1 MKKGRKQNK
10 EKYELILSLR
20 RGDSCVVN
28 GVFYKKEEGGR
39 SINKIA
45 DILRTEEQNTKKQNI
60 WYYLKRYGD
69 IS

>member
-20 RGDSCVVN
+20 QGDPYSLN
-28 GVFYKKEEGGR
+28 SVFYKKEDGR

-45 DILRTEEQNTKKQNI
+45 DILGTKKQNI
-60 WYYLKRYGD
+60 WYYLQRYGD
-69 IS
+69 IA

>member
-20 RGDSCVVN
+20 RGDPYSLN
-28 GVFYKKEEGGR
+28 GVFYKKEDGR

-45 DILRTEEQNTKKQNI
+45 DILGCKKQNI
-60 WYYLKRYGD
+60 WYYLQRYGD
-69 IS
+69 IA